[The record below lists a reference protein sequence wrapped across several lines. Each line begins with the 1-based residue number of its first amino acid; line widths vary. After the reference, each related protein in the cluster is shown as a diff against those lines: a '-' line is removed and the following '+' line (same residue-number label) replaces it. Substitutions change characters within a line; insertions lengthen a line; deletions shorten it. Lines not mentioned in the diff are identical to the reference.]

1 MEIIRAKH
9 MGFCFG
15 VAGAIKMCYK
25 VSSDEKNKGTILASV
40 VYRAC
45 KFQSLTMV

>member
-15 VAGAIKMCYK
+15 VAGAIKTCHDVLK
-25 VSSDEKNKGTILASV
+25 EEENKNKRIFIFL
-40 VYRAC
+40 
-45 KFQSLTMV
+45 FF

>member
-15 VAGAIKMCYK
+15 VAGAINMCYK
-25 VSSDEKNKGTILASV
+25 VSSDEKIEK
-40 VYRAC
+40 R
-45 KFQSLTMV
+45 KFIF

>member
-15 VAGAIKMCYK
+15 VSGAIETCYNVLK
-25 VSSDEKNKGTILASV
+25 FRKENIYTWN
-40 VYRAC
+40 AC
-45 KFQSLTMV
+45 SQRICGKKA